1 MNVKQFTFNPF
12 AENTYVA
19 WDPESLEAVIID
31 PGMIDRAEEQ
41 RIADFIREKNL
52 RLVHLVNTHLHV
64 DHTFGEEFIRD
75 NYGLKVEANA
85 GDTAM
90 GLRRDAQARSF
101 GLSVSPMPLSID
113 VNLKD
118 GDTVYFGNESL
129 KVLEVPGH
137 SPGSIVLYSPDQAVL
152 FTGDVLFQHSIGRTD
167 LAGGN
172 HRQLIEGINAKLMTL
187 PDETLVL
194 PGHGPS
200 TTIGEE
206 RKFNP
211 YF

>member
-19 WDPESLEAVIID
+19 WDTDTLDAVIID
-31 PGMIDRAEEQ
+31 PGMINPAEEK
-41 RIADFIREKNL
+41 RLVDFISEKNL
-52 RLVHLVNTHLHV
+52 RPVHLVNTHLHL
-64 DHTFGEEFIRD
+64 DHTFGDDFVARR
-75 NYGLKVEANA
+75 YGLDVEACDNDA
-85 GDTAM
+85 ELGR
-90 GLRRDAQARSF
+90 RRDVQARGF
-101 GLSVSPMPLSID
+101 GLNVAPGPLEID
-113 VNLKD
+113 RHLHE
-118 GDTVYFGNESL
+118 GDEITFGNETL
-129 KVLEVPGH
+129 HVIEVPGH

-172 HRQLIEGINAKLMTL
+172 HAQLIEGITTKLLSL

-211 YF
+211 YI